1 MEVTE
6 GLRKQVEEQGN
17 VVRELKT
24 NKAPKEEI
32 SAALNK
38 LFSLKTELK
47 EAQQLEMGNLLEEI
61 TKLKNENGDENLI
74 KEKEARVEQLQK
86 FLEPQEKE
94 KKQKDKKV
102 GLFVF
107 SAEYPGGWTL

>member
-1 MEVTE
+1 MEATE

-38 LFSLKTELK
+38 LFSRKTELK

-61 TKLKNENGDENLI
+61 SKLKNENGDENVI

-102 GLFVF
+102 GRFVF
-107 SAEYPGGWTL
+107 SAEYSGGWTL

>member
-1 MEVTE
+1 M
-6 GLRKQVEEQGN
+6 EEQGN

-24 NKAPKEEI
+24 NKAPKEEF

-47 EAQQLEMGNLLEEI
+47 EAQQLEMGNLLS
-61 TKLKNENGDENLI
+61 KLKNENGDENVI

-102 GLFVF
+102 GRFVF
-107 SAEYPGGWTL
+107 SAEYSGGWTL